1 MRTLGLMLL
10 LGALLGALP
19 GCSWLFVEAP
29 PVGHERLRYFD
40 CTESRLAPIVDT
52 TGAVVYGIQGALF
65 LATGLP
71 GAHGETDGFGA
82 DNVALFAASAAVATA
97 FGLSAGHGFG
107 ATSDCEAAKTAWLQR
122 AVHEPAP
129 PAAPRPCGSD
139 RDCAGDRIC
148 EQGRCEFPL
157 APAAPAASPAPAAP
171 APVEGA
177 PVEVA
182 PADPPP
188 APPPTGAP

>member
-1 MRTLGLMLL
+1 MTTLGLMLL

-148 EQGRCEFPL
+148 EQRVALKDLNLSLRPIYSNQHIVCNRGTFSAPLIRFP
-157 APAAPAASPAPAAP
+157 
-171 APVEGA
+171 
-177 PVEVA
+177 
-182 PADPPP
+182 
-188 APPPTGAP
+188 